1 LGVTMENTPPEK
13 SIPQEKEKY
22 RNIKVDESTY
32 ILISR
37 LSVALNLKKSGIVF
51 AGMFLL
57 AALIENRTDFATRVL
72 TSLKIKSICVFSTN

>member
-1 LGVTMENTPPEK
+1 MENTPPEK